1 MMLVYDVNP
10 IGMIMTSYGSI
21 LMVPF
26 KLGRPHQ
33 ILLIILQQSYANDAD
48 KDVHDEHWKEENRNE
63 HQIKLLRFVW
73 RKSRSPFASKVWIVC
88 QLDDI
93 CWR

>member
-33 ILLIILQQSYANDAD
+33 MIILQQRYANDAD
-48 KDVHDEHWKEENRNE
+48 KDVHDEH
-63 HQIKLLRFVW
+63 
-73 RKSRSPFASKVWIVC
+73 
-88 QLDDI
+88 
-93 CWR
+93 